1 MKPLRLYTS
10 SIPSGNVYK
19 VELLLAQLGISVET
33 VTLDILAQPP
43 ETRRPDY
50 LAKNPNGRVPLLE
63 LEGGHYLAE
72 SNAILHFLAEGTP
85 LLPAEPF
92 LRAKVLEWCFFE
104 QYSHEPYVAV
114 LKFWTYWGGLS
125 GCDPRDIERWRTR
138 GQAALDVMALH
149 LATRRYFVGDA
160 YSLADIALFA
170 YTQSAEA
177 IGYWIAPSVATW
189 LERVREQPG
198 FVAIAPPVRAA
209 GVPA

>member
-1 MKPLRLYTS
+1 MKPKRLYAS

-19 VELLLAQLGISVET
+19 VELLLAQLGLEVET
-33 VTLDILAQPP
+33 VTLDILAKPP
-43 ETRRPDY
+43 ETRLPEY

-63 LEGGHYLAE
+63 LDDGRCLAE

-85 LLPAEPF
+85 LLPADPF
-92 LRAKVLEWCFFE
+92 QRAKVLEWCFFE

-114 LKFWTYWGGLS
+114 LKFWTYWGDLS
-125 GCDPRDIERWRTR
+125 RSDPRDIERFRTR

-149 LATRRYFVGDA
+149 LDARRYFVGDR
-160 YSLADIALFA
+160 YGVADIALFA

-177 IGYWIAPSVATW
+177 IGYRIAPSIAGW

-198 FVAIAPPVRAA
+198 FVAITPPSSR
-209 GVPA
+209 